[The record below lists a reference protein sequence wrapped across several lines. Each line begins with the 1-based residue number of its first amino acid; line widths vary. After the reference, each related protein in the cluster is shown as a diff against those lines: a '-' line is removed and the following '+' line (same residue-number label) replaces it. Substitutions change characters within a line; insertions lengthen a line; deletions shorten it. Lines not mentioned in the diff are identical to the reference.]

1 MKYNRLILCIITL
14 ILAPITYAGGSISDE
29 LILGEN
35 IDSVFVSETRIAYQR
50 KMEKGIY
57 YVDLDSLN
65 GQSKINKIESPFAT
79 YNHTL
84 IAIEND
90 FVFAGTSYDK
100 GEENTNYVYRIA
112 SDGDLVKKWKAD
124 AYYSF
129 AIEGDSI
136 LGINLR
142 EAFYLDKVGV
152 TQAKFSI
159 PAFAYFI
166 DANNPNIVCKNPP
179 ISKTTDFYGYC
190 YIRDNQEYKLLFK
203 DYWKKLQ
210 MGIRFIGNEPILCG
224 NKIAWISSLKR
235 NSNTIKSFDLS
246 SNKITEIMNTNDISA
261 ITCEANKL
269 HLFSPENITGQNDD
283 IIFHWI
289 KNQKEPI
296 KKAWIV
302 NSNGV
307 RYALF
312 WQLDN
317 TLKLVALDTI
327 INSNQVQNGS
337 LNYKSVQADF
347 DKMWKKFYI
356 AVANDEYETIVS
368 LSKMPLEIRGP
379 LDFSPVFNLN
389 REKLIKVLP
398 KIFATDV
405 GIFKEEKSNQFHI
418 IENLKIILDKE
429 DFETFRIGSFSFA
442 YENNQWQL
450 VRAYYDTYELEN
462 ELTEDN

>member
-1 MKYNRLILCIITL
+1 MKTKLRQNFLYILIVIFTTT
-14 ILAPITYAGGSISDE
+14 TYAGGSISDE
-29 LILGEN
+29 LIIGKN
-35 IDSVFVSETRIAYQR
+35 IDSVFISETRIAFQR

-65 GQSKINKIESPFAT
+65 EHSKINKIESPFAT

-84 IAIEND
+84 IAIKND

-100 GEENTNYVYRIA
+100 GEENTNYVYRIV
-112 SDGDLVKKWKAD
+112 SDGDLVKKWKTD

-136 LGINLR
+136 LGFSIKK
-142 EAFYLDKVGV
+142 AFYLDKNGV
-152 TQAKFSI
+152 EQAKFSI

-190 YIRDNQEYKLLFK
+190 YIRDDQKYKLLFK
-203 DYWKKLQ
+203 DYWDRHQIKSHK
-210 MGIRFIGNEPILCG
+210 FGNEPILCG

-246 SNKITEIMNTNDISA
+246 SNKITEIMNTNDNSA
-261 ITCEANKL
+261 IACEANKL
-269 HLFSPENITGQNDD
+269 HLFSSENITHQNDD

-307 RYALF
+307 RYALL

-317 TLKLVALDTI
+317 TLKLVALD
-327 INSNQVQNGS
+327 
-337 LNYKSVQADF
+337 
-347 DKMWKKFYI
+347 
-356 AVANDEYETIVS
+356 
-368 LSKMPLEIRGP
+368 
-379 LDFSPVFNLN
+379 
-389 REKLIKVLP
+389 
-398 KIFATDV
+398 
-405 GIFKEEKSNQFHI
+405 
-418 IENLKIILDKE
+418 
-429 DFETFRIGSFSFA
+429 
-442 YENNQWQL
+442 QWC
-450 VRAYYDTYELEN
+450 V
-462 ELTEDN
+462 